1 MKQIIFG
8 GVIALLLSGF
18 FVDQAFAQL
27 IGSNGGIGGSGT
39 TGKGANGGISTNGNA
54 TNGKNG
60 TSANGHSIDGVL
72 SGSGD

>member
-8 GVIALLLSGF
+8 AVIVLLLSAF
-18 FVDQAFAQL
+18 FVEQAFAQV

-39 TGKGANGGISTNGNA
+39 TGKGANGGVSTNGNT

-60 TSANGHSIDGVL
+60 TSANGHSIDG
-72 SGSGD
+72 SGD